1 MMARY
6 PAIDDPD
13 RIAIGVV
20 CFTIFSASSKRLL
33 RLIVYG

>member
-13 RIAIGVV
+13 RIVLGVV
-20 CFTIFSASSKRLL
+20 CFTMFSAFSKRLL